1 LVDGREGSG
10 CLRKPAHS
18 ACRFRWSLA
27 PNHLF
32 TWRRLYTS
40 GALSAVGTS
49 DEAVATSEYRVLQ
62 QQVRELQRLPGKKTL
77 ESEILR
83 EELNRCSQKRLLH
96 ALPGVQ

>member
-1 LVDGREGSG
+1 M
-10 CLRKPAHS
+10 
-18 ACRFRWSLA
+18 
-27 PNHLF
+27 
-32 TWRRLYTS
+32 
-40 GALSAVGTS
+40 GTS